1 MVGKES
7 VDICCTM
14 RELFVDLDVNKER
27 EHLFG
32 KVQWGDILEFLSS
45 PCQCRFFSADM
56 NFYPPQS
63 IQEKECSG
71 IESSLGKF
79 VFL

>member
-32 KVQWGDILEFLSS
+32 KNSMGGCLRI
-45 PCQCRFFSADM
+45 
-56 NFYPPQS
+56 S
-63 IQEKECSG
+63 IISM
-71 IESSLGKF
+71 SM
-79 VFL
+79 